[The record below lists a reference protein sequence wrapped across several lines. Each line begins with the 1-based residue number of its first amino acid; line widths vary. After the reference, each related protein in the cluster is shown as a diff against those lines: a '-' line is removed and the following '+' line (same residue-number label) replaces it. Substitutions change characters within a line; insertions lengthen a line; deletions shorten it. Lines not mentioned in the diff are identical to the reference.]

1 MRRQN
6 AARCRSLAPVLTGRV
21 DGSFWISLPPPSQ
34 RRTRRLWWDARAA
47 GDLRRACRGFSR
59 RATPTLSKTTR
70 AGVAGVFPAFL
81 PLQPPNL
88 HLCVSQACCRHART
102 WPCSLQCG
110 SVHAPALCTHAARRS
125 PGSLGGRIAPI
136 LDGSVGGSVCSASPL
151 RGEGSESVAWL
162 DGRGIGEPYA
172 MANATPGRERER
184 ERELFLG
191 NGETHLGTHSHMW
204 SGCLA
209 GWRRSCPSSEQQYAQ
224 HKVRRGGVLG
234 DHLGW
239 LLSAARWSL
248 RNVGLG

>member
-1 MRRQN
+1 MVGCASGRRSKACMPWILEAGYTN
-6 AARCRSLAPVLTGRV
+6 VVENNTGWGGWGVPGLPAPAAP
-21 DGSFWISLPPPSQ
+21 
-34 RRTRRLWWDARAA
+34 
-47 GDLRRACRGFSR
+47 
-59 RATPTLSKTTR
+59 
-70 AGVAGVFPAFL
+70 
-81 PLQPPNL
+81 QPP

-125 PGSLGGRIAPI
+125 PGSLGGRTAPI

-162 DGRGIGEPYA
+162 DGRGVGEPYA

-184 ERELFLG
+184 ERELFLE
-191 NGETHLGTHSHMW
+191 NRETHLGTHSHMW
-204 SGCLA
+204 CGCLA

-224 HKVRRGGVLG
+224 HKVGGGVLG

-239 LLSAARWSL
+239 LLRAARWSL

>member
-1 MRRQN
+1 MVGCASGRRSKACMPWILEAGYTN
-6 AARCRSLAPVLTGRV
+6 VVENNTGWGGWCVPGLPAPAAPQPPLVCLSSLLSPCTHLAL
-21 DGSFWISLPPPSQ
+21 L
-34 RRTRRLWWDARAA
+34 AA
-47 GDLRRACRGFSR
+47 MWQRAC
-59 RATPTLSKTTR
+59 
-70 AGVAGVFPAFL
+70 
-81 PLQPPNL
+81 
-88 HLCVSQACCRHART
+88 AR
-102 WPCSLQCG
+102 
-110 SVHAPALCTHAARRS
+110 
-125 PGSLGGRIAPI
+125 I
-136 LDGSVGGSVCSASPL
+136 VGGSVCSASPL